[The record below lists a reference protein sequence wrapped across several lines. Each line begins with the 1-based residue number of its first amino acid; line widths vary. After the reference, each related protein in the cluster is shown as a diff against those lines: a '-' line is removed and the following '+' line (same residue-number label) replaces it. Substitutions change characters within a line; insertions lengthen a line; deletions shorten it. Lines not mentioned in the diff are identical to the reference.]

1 MNKPI
6 DLELE
11 EARVEYVD
19 AINKITEKHRMSM
32 YFLEMI
38 FRDIYDQII
47 KGKEQELINHR
58 EAWELAK
65 QNEKK
70 NKKEKEG
77 DK

>member
-11 EARVEYVD
+11 DAKIEYVN
-19 AINKITEKHRMSM
+19 AINEITEKHRMSM
-32 YFLEMI
+32 YFLEII
-38 FRDIYDQII
+38 FKDIYEQIQ

-58 EAWELAK
+58 EAWELAQK
-65 QNEKK
+65 NER
-70 NKKEKEG
+70 ES

>member
-11 EARVEYVD
+11 DAKIEYVN
-19 AINKITEKHRMSM
+19 AINEITEKHRMSM
-32 YFLEMI
+32 YFLEII
-38 FRDIYDQII
+38 FKDIYEQIL

-58 EAWELAK
+58 EAWELAQK
-65 QNEKK
+65 NEK
-70 NKKEKEG
+70 ES